1 MTKAPRRIG
10 GAFFISGTRS
20 MTPSIKLASAAL
32 TLAALLGAAAC
43 SQPGE
48 APAESEAAA
57 DAIPA
62 STDVHP
68 FTLGALQ
75 LAALRDGTISLPV
88 DQSPW
93 GDPAVVAAVLAE
105 AGEEG
110 DAVHLSV
117 QPLLVRQGDRVVL
130 IDTGAGGQMGTQ
142 NGLPGALSAAGV
154 EAAEVTDILISHAH
168 GDHIGGLLNAE
179 GALAFPNALIRMS
192 APEWRAMQ
200 AGAEAQGL
208 AGFVAAITPQVQ
220 TFEPGAAITPFL
232 TAVPLDGHTPGHSG
246 FAITSGDER
255 LLYIGDALHSA
266 VISVRRPEL
275 VNAWDNDSDTAIATR
290 RSLLERGAGEGQR
303 YYGVHFPY
311 PGLGRI
317 EQRDGGFVWT
327 PEP

>member
-1 MTKAPRRIG
+1 
-10 GAFFISGTRS
+10 

-43 SQPGE
+43 SQPAE
-48 APAESEAAA
+48 APAEAEAAA

-68 FTLGALQ
+68 FSVGDLQ
-75 LAALRDGTISLPV
+75 LAALRDGTIVLPV

-93 GDPAVVAAVLAE
+93 GDPAVVASILSE

-154 EAAEVTDILISHAH
+154 DPAEVTDILISHAH
-168 GDHIGGLLNAE
+168 GDHIGGLTNAE
-179 GALAFPNALIRMS
+179 GALAFPNAVIRMS

-200 AGAEAQGL
+200 AGAEEQGL
-208 AGFVAAITPQVQ
+208 ADLVTAITPQVQ
-220 TFEPGAAITPFL
+220 TFEPGAAIMPFL
-232 TAVPLDGHTPGHSG
+232 TAVSLDGHTPGHSG
-246 FAITSGDER
+246 FSITSGDER

-266 VISVRRPEL
+266 VISVQRPEL
-275 VNAWDNDSDTAIATR
+275 VNAWDSDSDTAIATR
-290 RSLLERGAGEGQR
+290 QGLLERGANEEQR

-317 EQRDGGFVWT
+317 EQRDGGFVWS
-327 PEP
+327 PES

>member
-1 MTKAPRRIG
+1 
-10 GAFFISGTRS
+10 
-20 MTPSIKLASAAL
+20 MTPAIRLASAAFVL
-32 TLAALLGAAAC
+32 SALLGAAAC
-43 SQPGE
+43 GQPAE
-48 APAESEAAA
+48 APAEAEAAA

-68 FTLGALQ
+68 FVVGELQ
-75 LAALRDGTISLPV
+75 LAALRDGTLTLPL
-88 DQSPW
+88 DQTPW

-105 AGEEG
+105 AGEDG

-154 EAAEVTDILISHAH
+154 DNAEVTDILISHAH

-179 GALAFPNALIRMS
+179 GALAFPNAIIRIS

-200 AGAEAQGL
+200 AGAEEQGL
-208 AGFVAAITPQVQ
+208 ADLVAAITPQVQ

-232 TAVPLDGHTPGHSG
+232 SAVSLDGHTPGHSG
-246 FAITSGDER
+246 FAITSGDEL
-255 LLYIGDALHSA
+255 LLYIGDSLHSA

-275 VNAWDNDSDTAIATR
+275 VNAWDSDSDTAIATR
-290 RSLLERGAGEGQR
+290 QGLLERGAAEGQR

-317 EQRDGGFVWT
+317 EQRDGGFVWA
-327 PEP
+327 PES

>member
-1 MTKAPRRIG
+1 
-10 GAFFISGTRS
+10 
-20 MTPSIKLASAAL
+20 MTPSIKLASAAIVL
-32 TLAALLGAAAC
+32 SALLGAAAC
-43 SQPGE
+43 GQPAE
-48 APAESEAAA
+48 APAETETAAP

-62 STDVHP
+62 SADVHP
-68 FTLGALQ
+68 FTVGELQ
-75 LAALRDGTISLPV
+75 LAALRDGTITLPL

-105 AGEEG
+105 AGEDD

-142 NGLPGALSAAGV
+142 NGLPGALAAAGV
-154 EAAEVTDILISHAH
+154 DPAEVTDILISHAH
-168 GDHIGGLLNAE
+168 GDHIGGLTNAE
-179 GALAFPNALIRMS
+179 GALAFPNAVVRIS
-192 APEWRAMQ
+192 APEWRDLQ
-200 AGAEAQGL
+200 AGAEEQGL
-208 AGFVAAITPQVQ
+208 DELVAAITPQVQ

-246 FAITSGDER
+246 FAIASGGEQ
-255 LLYIGDALHSA
+255 LLYIGDALHSS
-266 VISVRRPEL
+266 VISVRHPEL
-275 VNAWDNDSDTAIATR
+275 ANAWDSDSDTAIATR
-290 RSLLERGAGEGQR
+290 RGLLERGAAERSR

-317 EQRDGGFVWT
+317 EQRDEGFVWT